1 MENEKIKAQQ
11 WRERKNIHAS
21 GNGKFCFMT
30 HTYTQKMW
38 AMVMIKPTH
47 NFGFLLYVHPLSV
60 FLIPKCL
67 RDRERELSFF
77 DRKNI
82 VSPYM
87 IKVVYRY
94 DDDHL
99 KHKSEQKMCFRL
111 FFFSDLRCFWIRS
124 WQWED
129 ERKSADKSGWIEKY
143 GLRKRHFYIIVFF
156 TNVEKKWF
164 FFIKNEEK
172 KIKARKRN
180 RKVVTLFLEPQK
192 REWELRKKKIDLI
205 SISFIISGG
214 REVGKNGGSD

>member
-1 MENEKIKAQQ
+1 
-11 WRERKNIHAS
+11 
-21 GNGKFCFMT
+21 
-30 HTYTQKMW
+30 
-38 AMVMIKPTH
+38 MIKPTH

-111 FFFSDLRCFWIRS
+111 FCFFLICAVFEFEADNEKTR
-124 WQWED
+124 
-129 ERKSADKSGWIEKY
+129 ERAP
-143 GLRKRHFYIIVFF
+143 
-156 TNVEKKWF
+156 
-164 FFIKNEEK
+164 
-172 KIKARKRN
+172 IKAG
-180 RKVVTLFLEPQK
+180 E
-192 REWELRKKKIDLI
+192 
-205 SISFIISGG
+205 
-214 REVGKNGGSD
+214 